1 MKITRKNAGYMLL
14 IVGVLFM
21 AIHFLAVVGNDVS
34 GLPTFL
40 GIGVIFLLFGIL
52 TTITCMM
59 GDKECDMAAL

>member
-1 MKITRKNAGYMLL
+1 MKITRKSAGYSLI

-21 AIHFLAVVGNDVS
+21 SIHFLAVAGSDIG

-40 GIGVIFLLFGIL
+40 GIGVIFILFGIL

-59 GDKECDMAAL
+59 GEEECDMAAL